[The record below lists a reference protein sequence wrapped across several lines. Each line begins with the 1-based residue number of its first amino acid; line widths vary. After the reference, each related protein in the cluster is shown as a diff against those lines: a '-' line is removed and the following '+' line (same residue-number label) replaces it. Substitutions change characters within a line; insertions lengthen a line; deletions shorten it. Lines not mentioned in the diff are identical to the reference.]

1 MSRLAFFSKHTYRAL
16 MCLSAE
22 AGIGAPFLSIP
33 LTATALR
40 HSARVTKRSMLNGG
54 AIEGKDTKSLTLM
67 IRIFKVI
74 NNNKFNVTKRKKA
87 WFWPRTYQSWE
98 INTIVANSVD
108 WCSFY
113 ILNLLIS
120 FGFSHIC
127 VAGVLTFLLVCT
139 RSTTKLLSSWACYS
153 SALFGK

>member
-1 MSRLAFFSKHTYRAL
+1 

-33 LTATALR
+33 WTATALR

-87 WFWPRTYQSWE
+87 
-98 INTIVANSVD
+98 
-108 WCSFY
+108 
-113 ILNLLIS
+113 
-120 FGFSHIC
+120 
-127 VAGVLTFLLVCT
+127 
-139 RSTTKLLSSWACYS
+139 
-153 SALFGK
+153 